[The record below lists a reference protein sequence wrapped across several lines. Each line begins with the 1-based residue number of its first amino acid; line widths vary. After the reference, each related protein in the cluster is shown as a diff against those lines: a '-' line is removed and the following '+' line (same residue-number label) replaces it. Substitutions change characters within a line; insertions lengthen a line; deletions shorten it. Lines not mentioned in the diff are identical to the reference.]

1 MVGHSRPCDTAVTE
15 VASRLGPE
23 VSALMSDVVVP
34 EVALRRDALRVSA
47 LSKTFGAT
55 RALDEVGIDIRAGEI
70 LALVGQNGS
79 GKSTLIKSLAGY
91 HHPDHG
97 AVAELDGTAFHLGH
111 EVPERLRFVH
121 QDLGLVQEL
130 SAQDN
135 LALRGGFATG
145 PGGRVLW
152 REQEAQTRRILERF
166 DVDIDIHQPVGGLS
180 PVERAVVAI
189 AGALQGWSGDAGGVL
204 VLDEPTAVLPHD
216 EVERLFAVV
225 REVRRAGTAVLYVS
239 HRMDEI
245 FELADR
251 VTILRSGRLIGTY
264 DIPALTAGSL
274 ASLMSG
280 EEVDP
285 DYRASVD
292 METEAP
298 VILQARNVSGRWLRG
313 VDLQVRKG
321 EILGI
326 AGLAGAGTLE
336 LPYVLSGHGERS
348 LIKGELRQPH
358 RSDHWIPAKNAAKLD
373 IPLVPA
379 DRQSEGVIAE
389 FSVAE
394 NLSLSV
400 LDRLSRLGTISKKKE
415 AHVVSRWSDRLKIK
429 TENSRSPIST
439 LSGGNQQKV
448 VLARCLAADPE
459 ILVLCEP
466 TAGVDIGTRV
476 AIYERIAQLAS
487 DGLTVIVS
495 SSDEGDL
502 LAMCTRILVLR
513 GGVVSAE
520 MDGREVT
527 KPVLVRAI
535 EGD

>member
-1 MVGHSRPCDTAVTE
+1 MGAELIPDSPSGCE
-15 VASRLGPE
+15 
-23 VSALMSDVVVP
+23 
-34 EVALRRDALRVSA
+34 ALRVSA
-47 LSKTFGAT
+47 LSKSFGAT
-55 RALDEVGIDIRAGEI
+55 RALDEVGIDVRPGEI
-70 LALVGQNGS
+70 HALMGQNGS
-79 GKSTLIKSLAGY
+79 GKSTLIKCLAGY

-97 AVAELDGTAFHLGH
+97 AVAELDGTVFHLGH
-111 EVPERLRFVH
+111 EVPDRLRFVH
-121 QDLGLVQEL
+121 QDLGLVHEL

-135 LALRGGFATG
+135 LALRGGFATAF
-145 PGGRVLW
+145 GGRVRW
-152 REQEAQTRRILERF
+152 REQEAQTRQMLKRF

-180 PVERAVVAI
+180 PVERTVVAI

-251 VTILRSGRLIGTY
+251 VTILRGGRLVGTY
-264 DIPALTAGSL
+264 DISALTSGSL

-280 EEVDP
+280 EDVDP

-292 METEAP
+292 VEAESP
-298 VILQARNVSGRWLRG
+298 VVLEVRNVSGRWLRG

-348 LIKGELRQPH
+348 LITGELRQPLK
-358 RSDHWIPAKNAAKLD
+358 SEQWIPAKDATKLD

-400 LDRLSRLGTISKKKE
+400 LDRLSRLGTISKKQE
-415 AHVVSRWSDRLKIK
+415 AHVVRGWSDRLKIK

-448 VLARCLAADPE
+448 VLARCLAAEPE
-459 ILVLCEP
+459 ILILCEP

-476 AIYERIAQLAS
+476 AIYQRIAELAS

-513 GGVVSAE
+513 GGVVAAE
-520 MDGREVT
+520 MDGRETT
-527 KPVLVRAI
+527 KQVLVRAI
-535 EGD
+535 EGG